1 MTPATR
7 AFADPRAAVPQAL
20 LLMAAGLVASA
31 WLRPEDPF
39 WRDAAFPW
47 LWLLPVVPAL
57 RHGVLG
63 AVTALGL
70 MFAVWILWAGL
81 GTDAP
86 GLPRQAALAGAALAL
101 LAGYHADRWRA
112 RLAQAIDRS
121 TALGSRAAA
130 QGRELALLEQSHL
143 RLEQEFIAH
152 PHSLREMMVLLRGL
166 ILSDGA
172 APLPAAAWLLHYL
185 GQTCRFEA
193 AALHPV
199 RQDELAAQPAAAL
212 GDGAPLAPADPL
224 LRTALESRAL
234 ARVRGDSPPG
244 VYLLC
249 APIVT
254 SEGRLLGML
263 VVRRLAFVSLTADT
277 LRFIALTLGYYADG
291 VAAAESAR
299 PVQAAEPRCP
309 TAFAAELARLA
320 RIHADG
326 GMPSTVVAFTPATGD
341 ELAHELLGRI
351 RALRR
356 PADLDWDLRGEAG
369 RALIVLLPLSNA
381 AGARGYIERLETT
394 LTPGRSLGAAG
405 LATRML
411 VLDTRPAGEQLREFL
426 APLDV

>member
-1 MTPATR
+1 MTNPTR

-20 LLMAAGLVASA
+20 LLMAAGLAASA
-31 WLRPEDPF
+31 WLRPDDPF

-47 LWLLPVVPAL
+47 LWLLPVLPAL

-70 MFAVWILWAGL
+70 TFAVWMLWAGL
-81 GTDAP
+81 GAHAP
-86 GLPRQAALAGAALAL
+86 ELPRQAALAGGVLAL
-101 LAGYHADRWRA
+101 LCGYYADRWRS
-112 RLAQAIDRS
+112 RLAQAFDRS
-121 TALGSRAAA
+121 TALGSRVAA

-152 PHSLREMMVLLRGL
+152 PHSLREMMVLLRSL
-166 ILSDGA
+166 ILSDGT

-193 AALHPV
+193 AALHAV
-199 RQDELAAQPAAAL
+199 RQEQLSAQPVAAL

-234 ARVRGDSPPG
+234 SRVRGDSPPG
-244 VYLLC
+244 VYLLA
-249 APIVT
+249 APILT

-263 VVRRLAFVSLTADT
+263 VVRRMAFVSLTADT

-326 GMPSTVVAFTPATGD
+326 GMPSTLVAFSPAQED
-341 ELAHELLGRI
+341 EVASELLDRI
-351 RALRR
+351 RSLRR
-356 PADLDWDLRGEAG
+356 PTDLDWNLRGETG
-369 RALIVLLPLSNA
+369 RALVVLLPLSNA
-381 AGARGYIERLETT
+381 AGARGYVERLETT

-426 APLDV
+426 APIDV

>member
-1 MTPATR
+1 MSAAAR
-7 AFADPRAAVPQAL
+7 AFADPRAAVPQAVV
-20 LLMAAGLVASA
+20 LMGAGLAASA

-39 WRDAAFPW
+39 WSTAPFPW
-47 LWLLPVVPAL
+47 LWILPLLPAL
-57 RHGVLG
+57 RYGVLG
-63 AVTALGL
+63 AVTALVL
-70 MFAVWILWAGL
+70 TFAVWVLWAGL
-81 GTDAP
+81 GAAAP
-86 GLPRQAALAGAALAL
+86 ALPRQAALGGAVVALV
-101 LAGYHADRWRA
+101 AGYYADRWRA
-112 RLAQAIDRS
+112 RLAQAHDRLI
-121 TALGSRAAA
+121 ALESRVAA
-130 QGRELALLEQSHL
+130 QTRELALLEQSHL

-193 AALHPV
+193 AALHAL
-199 RQDELAAQPAAAL
+199 RHDELQAQPAAAL
-212 GDGAPLAPADPL
+212 GDGAPLAGADPL
-224 LRTALESRAL
+224 LRTALETRAL

-249 APIVT
+249 APILT
-254 SEGRLLGML
+254 SDGRLLGML
-263 VVRRLAFVSLTADT
+263 VVRRMAFVSLTADT
-277 LRFIALTLGYYADG
+277 LRFVSLTLGYYADG
-291 VAAAESAR
+291 VAAAEAAR

-309 TAFAAELARLA
+309 TVFAAELARLA

-326 GMPSTVVAFTPATGD
+326 GMPSTLVAFAPSEGD
-341 ELAHELLGRI
+341 EAASELLGRV

-356 PADLDWDLRGEAG
+356 PTDLDWDLRGESG
-369 RALIVLLPLSNA
+369 RALVVLLPLSNA
-381 AGARGYIERLETT
+381 AGARGYVERLEAT

-426 APLDV
+426 APIDV